1 MEVSYFI
8 YEWLIAIFTIVISV
22 WIHSQVMLWLKRSRM
37 SGQQIGRSRIFKVML
52 CLIFAH
58 IVEIC
63 IFAFAY
69 KLMLSNPKFGSLT
82 GSDLTSIT
90 DYFYYSSTVFTTLGF
105 GDIVPQGLIRL
116 FTSVE
121 SLTGISLVA
130 WSMSAAF
137 LEIQHVEKSS
147 N

>member
-1 MEVSYFI
+1 MANVNYFI
-8 YEWLIAIFTIVISV
+8 YEWLIAIATVVVSV
-22 WIHSQVMLWLKRSRM
+22 WIHSKVMLWLKNTRKHE
-37 SGQQIGRSRIFKVML
+37 QKQIRQDRIFSVML

-90 DYFYYSSTVFTTLGF
+90 DYFYYSSLLAT
-105 GDIVPQGLIRL
+105 I
-116 FTSVE
+116 
-121 SLTGISLVA
+121 
-130 WSMSAAF
+130 WKCF
-137 LEIQHVEKSS
+137 L
-147 N
+147 